1 MGSRRKPIRSK
12 KKQKS
17 GSGNQWLYILIGV
30 VLIIGLAGLGYL
42 LFVNL
47 EGPAEPEPIAG
58 VVDHE
63 HQERGHVEHEI
74 EAGDLPPVGGI
85 HSPEWQ
91 NCGIY
96 DEPVSI
102 ENAVHS
108 LEHGAMWLTYQPDLP
123 QEDVEA
129 LRDHVRG
136 ENYALM
142 SPYPGLRSPV
152 VLTAWEVQLELDS
165 VDDERIAEFVDRY
178 QVGPTTPELGA
189 TCQNGVGTP
198 IQ

>member
-1 MGSRRKPIRSK
+1 MGSRRRPRKSK
-12 KKQKS
+12 KQRERS
-17 GSGNQWLYILIGV
+17 RSNWPIILIGG
-30 VLIIGLAGLGYL
+30 VLVLGLVGLGYL
-42 LFVNL
+42 LFLNL
-47 EGPAEPEPIAG
+47 EGPPPEEPIAG

-63 HQERGHVEHEI
+63 HQDRDHVEHEV
-74 EAGDLPPVGGI
+74 EGGDLPPVGGS
-85 HSPEWQ
+85 HSPAWQ

-123 QEDVEA
+123 QEDVES
-129 LRDHVRG
+129 LRDQVRG
-136 ENYALM
+136 EDFVLM
-142 SPYPGLRSPV
+142 SPYPGLKSPV

-165 VDDERIAEFVDRY
+165 VNDERIEEFVDRY
-178 QVGPTTPELGA
+178 QQGPTTPELGA
-189 TCQNGVGTP
+189 TCQDGVGAP

>member
-1 MGSRRKPIRSK
+1 MGTRRKPRKSK
-12 KKQKS
+12 KQADQS
-17 GSGNQWLYILIGV
+17 QNQWRNIMIGGAV
-30 VLIIGLAGLGYL
+30 VMGIIALGYL
-42 LFVNL
+42 LYANL
-47 EGPAEPEPIAG
+47 RGPQPPEPIAG

-63 HQERGHVEHEI
+63 HQDRGHVEHEV

-123 QEDVEA
+123 QEEIET
-129 LRDHVRG
+129 LRDAVRG
-136 ENYALM
+136 QNYALM
-142 SPYPGLRSPV
+142 SPYPGLKSPV
-152 VLTAWEVQLELDS
+152 VLTAWETQLELDS

-178 QVGPTTPELGA
+178 QQGPTTPEPGA
-189 TCQNGVGTP
+189 PCWDGVGTP

>member
-1 MGSRRKPIRSK
+1 MAKKPVKASK
-12 KKQKS
+12 QTDP
-17 GSGNQWLYILIGV
+17 GQQRWRNLLIFGGIAIGV
-30 VLIIGLAGLGYL
+30 LALGYL
-42 LFVNL
+42 LFDTL
-47 EGPAEPEPIAG
+47 RGPTPPEPIAG

-63 HQERGHVEHEI
+63 HQERDHVDHEV

-85 HSPEWQ
+85 HNPQWQ

-96 DEPVSI
+96 DQPVSI

-108 LEHGAMWLTYQPDLP
+108 LEHGAAWLTYHPDLP
-123 QEDVEA
+123 QEDVQA
-129 LRDHVRG
+129 LRDQVRG
-136 ENYALM
+136 ESYVLM

-165 VDDERIAEFVDRY
+165 VDDERIADFVERY
-178 QVGPTTPELGA
+178 QQGPTTPEPNA
-189 TCQNGVGTP
+189 TCRGGIGTP

>member
-1 MGSRRKPIRSK
+1 MGTRRKPRK
-12 KKQKS
+12 TKKQADQSK
-17 GSGNQWLYILIGV
+17 NQTRNIIIGGAV
-30 VLIIGLAGLGYL
+30 VLGIIALGYL
-42 LFVNL
+42 LYANL
-47 EGPAEPEPIAG
+47 RGPEPPEPIAG

-63 HQERGHVEHEI
+63 HQDRGHVEHEV

-108 LEHGAMWLTYQPDLP
+108 LEHGAMWLTYQPELP
-123 QEDVEA
+123 QEEIDI
-129 LRDHVRG
+129 LRDAVRG

-142 SPYPGLRSPV
+142 SPYPGLKSPV
-152 VLTAWEVQLELDS
+152 VLTAWETQLELDA

-178 QVGPTTPELGA
+178 QQGPTTPEPGA
-189 TCQNGVGTP
+189 PCWDGVGSP

>member
-1 MGSRRKPIRSK
+1 MGLRRKPQKTR
-12 KKQKS
+12 KQKN
-17 GSGNQWLYILIGV
+17 GSSSKWLPILIGSV
-30 VLIIGLAGLGYL
+30 IVLVLAGLGYL
-42 LFVNL
+42 LVLNL
-47 EGPAEPEPIAG
+47 EGPAAPEPIAG

-63 HQERGHVEHEI
+63 HQERGHVDDEI
-74 EAGDLPPVGGI
+74 EAGDLPPVGGL
-85 HSPEWQ
+85 HSPEWM

-108 LEHGAMWLTYQPDLP
+108 LEHGAMWLAYQPELP
-123 QEDVEA
+123 QEDVET
-129 LRDHVRG
+129 LRDYVRG
-136 ENYALM
+136 EDFALM

-165 VDDERIAEFVDRY
+165 VDDARIEEFVDRY

>member
-1 MGSRRKPIRSK
+1 MGTRRKQRKSK
-12 KKQKS
+12 KQAEQSNKQWR
-17 GSGNQWLYILIGV
+17 NI
-30 VLIIGLAGLGYL
+30 IIGGAIVAGVIALGYL
-42 LFVNL
+42 LFTNL
-47 EGPAEPEPIAG
+47 QGPQAPEPIAG

-63 HQERGHVEHEI
+63 HQDRGHVDHEI

-85 HSPEWQ
+85 HNPEWQ

-123 QEDVEA
+123 QESIEK
-129 LRDHVRG
+129 LRDAVRG
-136 ENYALM
+136 EDYALM

-152 VLTAWEVQLELDS
+152 VLTAWETQLELDS
-165 VDDERIAEFVDRY
+165 VDDERIGEFVDRY
-178 QVGPTTPELGA
+178 QQGPTTPEPGA
-189 TCQNGVGTP
+189 SCIGGVGTP

>member
-1 MGSRRKPIRSK
+1 MSRRRTSKRSK
-12 KKQKS
+12 SKS
-17 GSGNQWLYILIGV
+17 DKSKSKWQPILIWGAV
-30 VLIIGLAGLGYL
+30 IIGVIGLGYL
-42 LFVNL
+42 LFVSL
-47 EGPAEPEPIAG
+47 RGPTPPEPIAG

-63 HQERGHVEHEI
+63 HQERDHVEHEV
-74 EAGDLPPVGGI
+74 EAGNLPPVGGI
-85 HSPEWQ
+85 HNPTWQ

-96 DEPVSI
+96 DEPIPI

-108 LEHGAMWLTYQPDLP
+108 LEHGAMWLTYHPDLP
-123 QEDVEA
+123 QRDVEA
-129 LRDHVRG
+129 LQELVRG
-136 ENYALM
+136 EDYVLM

-165 VDDERIAEFVDRY
+165 VEDDRLEDFVERY
-178 QVGPTTPELGA
+178 QQGPTTPERGA

>member
-1 MGSRRKPIRSK
+1 MGTRRKPRKSK
-12 KKQKS
+12 KQADQS
-17 GSGNQWLYILIGV
+17 QNQWRNIMIGGAV
-30 VLIIGLAGLGYL
+30 VMGIIALGYL
-42 LFVNL
+42 LYANL
-47 EGPAEPEPIAG
+47 RGPQPPEPIAG

-63 HQERGHVEHEI
+63 HQDRDHVEHEV

-123 QEDVEA
+123 QEEIET
-129 LRDHVRG
+129 LRDAVRG
-136 ENYALM
+136 QNYALM
-142 SPYPGLRSPV
+142 SPYPGLKSPV
-152 VLTAWEVQLELDS
+152 VLTAWETQLELDS

-178 QVGPTTPELGA
+178 QQGPTTPEPGA
-189 TCQNGVGTP
+189 PCWDGVGTP

>member
-1 MGSRRKPIRSK
+1 MRTRRKSK
-12 KKQKS
+12 KSKKQAGKN
-17 GSGNQWLYILIGV
+17 NQWLLAIIAGV
-30 VLIIGLAGLGYL
+30 SIVAIIGLGYL
-42 LFVNL
+42 LITNIN
-47 EGPAEPEPIAG
+47 GPPPPEEIAG

-63 HQERGHVEHEI
+63 HQERDHVEHEV

-123 QEDVEA
+123 QEDLDS
-129 LRDHVRG
+129 LREQVRG
-136 ENYALM
+136 EDYVLM
-142 SPYPGLRSPV
+142 SPYPGLKSPV
-152 VLTAWEVQLELDS
+152 VLTAWEVQLEVDS
-165 VDDERIAEFVDRY
+165 VQDDRIKEFVDRY
-178 QVGPTTPELGA
+178 QQGPTTPEPGA
-189 TCQNGVGTP
+189 TCQDGVGTP

>member
-1 MGSRRKPIRSK
+1 MGSRRKAQKSK
-12 KKQKS
+12 KQQARS
-17 GSGNQWLYILIGV
+17 SSRWLAILLGGAAV
-30 VLIIGLAGLGYL
+30 AGLIGLGYL
-42 LFVNL
+42 LFVNIQ
-47 EGPAEPEPIAG
+47 GPVPEEPIAG

-85 HSPEWQ
+85 HSPAWQ

-108 LEHGAMWLTYQPDLP
+108 LEHGAMWLTYQPELP
-123 QEDVEA
+123 QQDVEA

-136 ENYALM
+136 EDFALM

-189 TCQNGVGTP
+189 TCQGGVGTP
-198 IQ
+198 LQ

>member
-1 MGSRRKPIRSK
+1 MGSRRKGRKSK
-12 KKQKS
+12 KQQE
-17 GSGNQWLYILIGV
+17 GSSNRWLAILIGGV
-30 VLIIGLAGLGYL
+30 VIVGLIGLGYL

-47 EGPAEPEPIAG
+47 RGPVPEEPIAG

-74 EAGDLPPVGGI
+74 EADDLPPVGGI
-85 HSPEWQ
+85 HSPAWQ

-96 DEPVSI
+96 DEPISV

-108 LEHGAMWLTYQPDLP
+108 LEHGAMWLTYQPELP
-123 QEDVEA
+123 REDVEA

-136 ENYALM
+136 EDYVLM

-165 VDDERIAEFVDRY
+165 VDDERIADFVDRY

-189 TCQNGVGTP
+189 TCQDGVGTP